1 MKNELNS
8 APSEKII
15 QVIEKLQRPQTYNER
30 EKLIKIL
37 NQAAPAIIKA
47 LDETATQGW
56 GQIKTC
62 TDLEER
68 FVKTGETCNGCGHDS
83 SFKDDKPKHRKTGKK
98 RDGTDEEKKCSIEHL
113 YQVLEELEKDSD
125 K

>member
-1 MKNELNS
+1 MENSELNWIT
-8 APSEKII
+8 E
-15 QVIEKLQRPQTYNER
+15 VIEKLQRPQTYNER

-37 NQAAPAIIKA
+37 KQAAPAIIKA
-47 LDETATQGW
+47 LDETATLAW
-56 GQIKTC
+56 GQVKTC

-68 FVKTGETCNGCGHDS
+68 FVKTGETCNGCRHDS
-83 SFKDDKPKHRKTGKK
+83 NLADDEPKHRNIGER
-98 RDGTDEEKKCSIEHL
+98 RDGTGGEKCSIEHL